1 MLNITNNIFGDIM
14 KKRILQIL
22 LTIMYLIILPC
33 CTNNSD
39 ELRLRIVANSN
50 SIEDQEFKIEVKNFI
65 ANYLENKNVLDIDIL
80 ALEEV
85 LKKEFEDL
93 IIVEKRF
100 VSYEAKAYQGKFI
113 KSGMYE
119 TILITIGSGK
129 GKNFWTLLYPEFFS
143 ISFEEDHEIE
153 YRSFI
158 YDKLFT

>member
-50 SIEDQEFKIEVKNFI
+50 SIEDQELKIEVKNYI
-65 ANYLENKNVLDIDIL
+65 ATYLEDKNVFDIDL
-80 ALEEV
+80 LLLEEV
-85 LKKEFEDL
+85 LNKEFKNL
-93 IIVEKRF
+93 ITVEKRL
-100 VSYEAKAYQGKFI
+100 VSYEAKAYQGRLI
-113 KSGMYE
+113 QSGMYE